1 MPQSWDLS
9 RHIQLAVLMLILM
22 GIIAITVRVDFW
34 EDYSSRSVSKDAEEM
49 QKLIANQQETLREDE
64 DRRKSTK
71 IKEIEERRAVMEP
84 GK

>member
-1 MPQSWDLS
+1 MAQSWDLS

-34 EDYSSRSVSKDAEEM
+34 EDYSSRSISKDAEEM

-64 DRRKSTK
+64 DRRKMTK
-71 IKEIEERRAVMEP
+71 IKEIEGRRAVLEP